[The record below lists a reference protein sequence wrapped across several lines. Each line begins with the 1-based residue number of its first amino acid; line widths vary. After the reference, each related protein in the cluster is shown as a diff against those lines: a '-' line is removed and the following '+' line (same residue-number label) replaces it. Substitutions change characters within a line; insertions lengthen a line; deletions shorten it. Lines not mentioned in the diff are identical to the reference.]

1 MYFLYI
7 FVIQLFLLSYVWD
20 PLFKSNDRT
29 KNNPVYFF
37 EVTNWL
43 SPFQV
48 SFLAIFIILP
58 IWAKWRMIV
67 ETGLSLFEILYY
79 FSYLL
84 SLVALNSISWN
95 IIANGDFFL
104 LLLLDSFFNKKKKNC
119 DSRISENLIEFFLR
133 LQSIFSREFTSRWS
147 ENENFNKPIFD
158 ASCIRELRTYNKS
171 LLRLIV
177 PWGPDARKRTSKRRN
192 LHNRVK

>member
-104 LLLLDSFFNKKKKNC
+104 LLLLDSFFNKEKK
-119 DSRISENLIEFFLR
+119 LW
-133 LQSIFSREFTSRWS
+133 FSNFREFNR
-147 ENENFNKPIFD
+147 IFLTFTVD
-158 ASCIRELRTYNKS
+158 IFTRIYESLVREREL
-171 LLRLIV
+171 
-177 PWGPDARKRTSKRRN
+177 
-192 LHNRVK
+192 